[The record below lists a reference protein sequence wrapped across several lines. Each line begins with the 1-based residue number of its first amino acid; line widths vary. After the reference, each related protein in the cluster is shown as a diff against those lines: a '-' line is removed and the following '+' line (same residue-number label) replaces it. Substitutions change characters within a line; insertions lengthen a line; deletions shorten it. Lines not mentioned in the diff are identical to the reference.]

1 MARRPARPAES
12 SDLDAR
18 KAAILEAVVVEH
30 INSAAPVGSSTVASA
45 AHLEVSSATVRSE
58 MVALEREGYLTQP
71 HTSAGRVPTDKGYRY
86 FVDHLGHG
94 QLGVTQQAEV
104 RDFFANVR
112 GEVETVYEKTSNMLA
127 RLTNYPA
134 VVVGSTPTTATIV
147 SAQLVS
153 LEARH
158 LLLVVVFSDGTVVKH
173 SVLTDKDVDHFDVA
187 EASKQLNALLLGTN
201 LTTRLQV
208 PSRNDN
214 VALLVQKAVSV
225 LHAETPTREGE
236 QLFIGGSSRVA
247 EVFDNVQ
254 TVREILT
261 ILEQELLVVSL
272 VEEMLDR
279 GASVTIGSE
288 NRIEPLAHA
297 SVVVAPVVVDGDA
310 VGAVGLIG
318 PTRMKYQEAMA
329 AAEVV
334 SRELTKHLGGEE
346 S

>member
-1 MARRPARPAES
+1 M
-12 SDLDAR
+12 
-18 KAAILEAVVVEH
+18 
-30 INSAAPVGSSTVASA
+30 
-45 AHLEVSSATVRSE
+45 
-58 MVALEREGYLTQP
+58 
-71 HTSAGRVPTDKGYRY
+71 
-86 FVDHLGHG
+86 
-94 QLGVTQQAEV
+94 
-104 RDFFANVR
+104 
-112 GEVETVYEKTSNMLA
+112 
-127 RLTNYPA
+127 
-134 VVVGSTPTTATIV
+134 
-147 SAQLVS
+147 
-153 LEARH
+153 
-158 LLLVVVFSDGTVVKH
+158 
-173 SVLTDKDVDHFDVA
+173 
-187 EASKQLNALLLGTN
+187 
-201 LTTRLQV
+201 TTRLQV
-208 PSRNDN
+208 PSRSDN
-214 VALLVQKAVSV
+214 VAQLVQKAVSV

-247 EVFDNVQ
+247 DVFDNVQ

-334 SRELTKHLGGEE
+334 SRELTKHLVGDE